1 MKLFGGRPPHM
12 IKKIE
17 DFFKHM
23 PRKAKIIIA
32 VCLVALAAIITAVAV
47 VANSVKPPEKKEAD
61 VSATGEIENDV
72 VVDGDAI
79 NVGDRA
85 HKENFF
91 TLLVVGRDRV
101 GLNTDTIMLA
111 AFDIEKGK
119 INILSIPRD
128 TMVNVKR
135 SNKKINAAYSVGG
148 KANIDELKH
157 EVESVTGVMADRYAV
172 VNIDGFIEMIDAIG
186 GVTVDVP
193 VNMVYNDPAQDLKI
207 NIKKGVRHL
216 DGYNAMGF
224 MRFRSTYVE
233 GDIGRVK
240 VQHRFVKALIDKML
254 TPSTLTKIP
263 KLADIVM
270 ENVETDLSVGN
281 IIWLAK
287 EALNMNPQEDIETF
301 LLPGEG
307 GYYKK
312 LSYYFAYKQQVLE
325 MINEYFNPY
334 IKPIKNI
341 NIIDPRGEEEKTS
354 NQTSED
360 VSSSYKLQDEVP
372 LVVEPQEQKTQ
383 DSKEEP
389 EQEPEQNEDKV
400 TSEEVTEDTDE
411 EETTVQEPEAEPIPE
426 PEPEI
431 ESQPEPAPEP
441 EPEVAEPETPVEE
454 DTEEEYESSFESVI
468 VDDFYLN

>member
-1 MKLFGGRPPHM
+1 MKLFGGRPPRM

-17 DFFKHM
+17 SFFKHM

-32 VCLVALAAIITAVAV
+32 VCLVVLAALITAVAV
-47 VANSVKPPEKKEAD
+47 AINSVKPPEK
-61 VSATGEIENDV
+61 VSADISDTAGIEHDV
-72 VVDGDAI
+72 VIDGDAI
-79 NVGDRA
+79 DVEGRE

-91 TLLVVGRDRV
+91 TLLVVGRDKV

-135 SNKKINAAYSVGG
+135 SNKKINAAFSVGG
-148 KANIDELKH
+148 KPNIEELKH
-157 EVESVTGVMADRYAV
+157 EVESVTGVMPDKYAV

-216 DGYNAMGF
+216 DGYDAMGF
-224 MRFRSTYVE
+224 MRFRSTYIE

-240 VQHRFVKALIDKML
+240 VQQTFVKALVDKML

-263 KLADIVM
+263 KLADIVI

-281 IIWLAK
+281 IVWLAK
-287 EALNMNPQEDIETF
+287 EALNMNPQEDIQTF

-334 IKPIKNI
+334 VTPIKSI
-341 NIIDPRGEEEKTS
+341 NIIDPRGEEAKTEKETVK
-354 NQTSED
+354 D
-360 VSSSYKLQDEVP
+360 VSPVQKPEEKEPVSEVP
-372 LVVEPQEQKTQ
+372 EQVKPQ
-383 DSKEEP
+383 EP
-389 EQEPEQNEDKV
+389 EQELEENEDEAL
-400 TSEEVTEDTDE
+400 TEEPQEDIPADEPPVE
-411 EETTVQEPEAEPIPE
+411 EEPM
-426 PEPEI
+426 
-431 ESQPEPAPEP
+431 PEP
-441 EPEVAEPETPVEE
+441 EPEVTEPEVIEPEPSE
-454 DTEEEYESSFESVI
+454 APDSFEFEQENSSESI
-468 VDDFYLN
+468 IPEDFYQN

>member
-1 MKLFGGRPPHM
+1 MKLFGGRPPRM

-17 DFFKHM
+17 SFFKHM
-23 PRKAKIIIA
+23 PRKVKIIIA
-32 VCLVALAAIITAVAV
+32 VCLVILAALITAIAVAV
-47 VANSVKPPEKKEAD
+47 NSIKPPEKVNAD
-61 VSATGEIENDV
+61 ISGTTEIEHDV
-72 VVDGDAI
+72 VIDGDAI
-79 NVGDRA
+79 DVEGRA

-91 TLLVVGRDRV
+91 TLLVVGRDKV

-148 KANIDELKH
+148 KANIAELKH
-157 EVESVTGVMADRYAV
+157 EVESVTGVMPDKYAV

-216 DGYNAMGF
+216 DGYDAMGF

-240 VQHRFVKALIDKML
+240 VQQTFVKALVDKML

-263 KLADIVM
+263 KLADIVI

-281 IIWLAK
+281 IVWLAK

-334 IKPIKNI
+334 VTPIKRI
-341 NIIDPRGEEEKTS
+341 NIIDPRGEEEKTEKE
-354 NQTSED
+354 TVKD
-360 VSSSYKLQDEVP
+360 VSPAQKPEEK
-372 LVVEPQEQKTQ
+372 EPVSEA
-383 DSKEEP
+383 P
-389 EQEPEQNEDKV
+389 EQEKPQKPEPEQNDGKPSNEPEENIPEDEP
-400 TSEEVTEDTDE
+400 SAEDT
-411 EETTVQEPEAEPIPE
+411 QQAPEQL

-431 ESQPEPAPEP
+431 TEP
-441 EPEVAEPETPVEE
+441 EPSEAPDTAEDELDSSSESIIPE
-454 DTEEEYESSFESVI
+454 
-468 VDDFYLN
+468 DFYQN